1 MSKEHND
8 KPNDEPNDEP
18 KDRGALPPPPEPV
31 AQDGFALLISDRM
44 EWKVSHFA
52 GGYRLDFRSETAWAR
67 ARRRREEE
75 ER

>member
-1 MSKEHND
+1 MSQEHND
-8 KPNDEPNDEP
+8 ERE
-18 KDRGALPPPPEPV
+18 ALTPPEPV

-52 GGYRLDFRSETAWAR
+52 GGYRLDFRSETQWAR
-67 ARRRREEE
+67 ARRRREGE

>member
-1 MSKEHND
+1 MSQEHND
-8 KPNDEPNDEP
+8 KH
-18 KDRGALPPPPEPV
+18 GALTRPEPV
-31 AQDGFALLISDRM
+31 ARDGFALLISDRM

-67 ARRRREEE
+67 ARRRREGE

>member
-1 MSKEHND
+1 MSQER
-8 KPNDEPNDEP
+8 NDESNDRE
-18 KDRGALPPPPEPV
+18 ALPPRPEPV